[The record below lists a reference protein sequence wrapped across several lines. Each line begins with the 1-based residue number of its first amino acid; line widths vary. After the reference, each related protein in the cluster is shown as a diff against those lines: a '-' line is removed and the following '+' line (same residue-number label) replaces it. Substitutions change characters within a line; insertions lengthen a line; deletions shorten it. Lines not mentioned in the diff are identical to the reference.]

1 MSHTLKLEL
10 QEVVNPK
17 MSVLGTEL
25 KPSKEQQVLSTAEL
39 SLQPQG
45 LFF

>member
-17 MSVLGTEL
+17 MSVLGTEHES
-25 KPSKEQQVLSTAEL
+25 SKEQQVFSTAEL
-39 SLQPQG
+39 SLRP
-45 LFF
+45 